1 MLKLTYD
8 LALECSAQRYLDE
21 LAAAN
26 PGGSWRTVAFSE
38 NTKRHSYYAQCLAS
52 RGVCVRQLE
61 SMEII
66 SKTSCRPNI
75 SLSFSTYLYLY
86 LYLCLSLE
94 SMGIISKT

>member
-38 NTKRHSYYAQCLAS
+38 NTKRHSYYAQCLGS
-52 RGVCVRQLE
+52 RCVCARLSLSLSLDLCLCLCPVGLSLE
-61 SMEII
+61 LMEII
-66 SKTSCRPNI
+66 SKT
-75 SLSFSTYLYLY
+75 
-86 LYLCLSLE
+86 
-94 SMGIISKT
+94 